1 MGAIDRAVTYGQRW
15 LCGLR
20 GHDGLL
26 HFEQGRLS
34 LICASCGHETPG
46 WDLGATRPPV
56 ERAAPPRRV
65 VRLPLA
71 GEGRAA

>member
-1 MGAIDRAVTYGQRW
+1 MSAIDRAVTYGQRW

-34 LICASCGHETPG
+34 LICASCGYETPG
-46 WDLGATRPPV
+46 WDLSATRPPV
-56 ERAAPPRRV
+56 EHAVTPPGV
-65 VRLPLA
+65 VRLPLVGA
-71 GEGRAA
+71 RRAA